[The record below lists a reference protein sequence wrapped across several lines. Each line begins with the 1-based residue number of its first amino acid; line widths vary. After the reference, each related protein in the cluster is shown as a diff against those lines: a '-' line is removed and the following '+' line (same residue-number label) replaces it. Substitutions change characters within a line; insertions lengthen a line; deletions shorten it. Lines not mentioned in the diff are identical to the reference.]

1 MGDKS
6 PMHHFLQSSVL
17 ILIVSCGN
25 GRVTIGYRLGIDWI
39 TIGARLNQKKSITE
53 FRLNIDQ
60 NLTQSKPRGGGKVG
74 CSRSSTQG
82 VYPCLW
88 STTPSGFIWI
98 NRTV

>member
-60 NLTQSKPRGGGKVG
+60 NLTQSKPRGVGKVF
-74 CSRSSTQG
+74 
-82 VYPCLW
+82 
-88 STTPSGFIWI
+88 SGFYQKF
-98 NRTV
+98 NKNEGRSKKRR